1 MIDPSRIGRWIRGV
15 DYFLGDGLGG
25 RETGLALA
33 QVYWGANSEVNL
45 VGPPAETVTFSQV
58 FTDPGSSR
66 PLLHGYHV
74 QTEGVRFKLNTD
86 ILERF
91 VGSELARLKEDAPAR
106 RWHSDQ
112 MLRFL
117 VESKAQAAGV
127 NAYEA
132 RRGAELLVG
141 AAGDPDLKRRLI
153 PKVIGSDRC
162 WPSRAF
168 RWT

>member
-1 MIDPSRIGRWIRGV
+1 MDSAWTISLATV
-15 DYFLGDGLGG
+15 SVGG
-25 RETGLALA
+25 RQVLPWRRCIGA
-33 QVYWGANSEVNL
+33 QNSEVNL

-117 VESKAQAAGV
+117 ERS
-127 NAYEA
+127 
-132 RRGAELLVG
+132 
-141 AAGDPDLKRRLI
+141 
-153 PKVIGSDRC
+153 
-162 WPSRAF
+162 AF
-168 RWT
+168 RLNSKRIPESGLI